1 MVRCLQVDN
10 RTFPCYY
17 PGQELQIRLIAQGWL
32 HVGSISCPSCEEICL
47 VTSFCFPTFG
57 FIFYLNEF
65 LIFYLLEFNLIK
77 FFLFCLGDI

>member
-1 MVRCLQVDN
+1 MTVLKVLQHPKFLMVYGLQVDN

-47 VTSFCFPTFG
+47 V
-57 FIFYLNEF
+57 IYV
-65 LIFYLLEFNLIK
+65 
-77 FFLFCLGDI
+77 FFV